1 MRVPDTIKEV
11 ARNLRKNMT
20 PAENMFWDNVKAKKF
35 E

>member
-11 ARNLRKNMT
+11 ARSLRKNMT
-20 PAENMFWDNVKAKKF
+20 IAENIFWNNVKAKKF